1 MKASELILE
10 LQKAVSE
17 HGDLDIL
24 FRDVEEGVDWEN
36 CIVWPDPASPMEAAE
51 GITGTIDIN
60 VFVKWSA

>member
-1 MKASELILE
+1 MKASELIAE

-24 FRDVEEGVDWEN
+24 FRDVEDGCDWDN
-36 CIVWPDPASPMEAAE
+36 CTVCPDPASPMEAAE

-60 VFVKWSA
+60 VFCEER